1 MHLSEDPK
9 FKGQRRLLVEDLA
22 RKHNF
27 SPDVLKAME
36 QVPRHLFVEKEL
48 AHMAYKDR
56 PLNIGS
62 GQTISQPYTVA
73 MQTHLLDCQ
82 KRNKVL
88 EIGTGCGYQ
97 AAILMAMGMFVY
109 SIERIK
115 KLYIQAQKNLMAIGF
130 DASNIIF
137 GDGFEGLPQFAPFHG
152 ILVACGAP
160 EVPEKLKEQLAVG
173 GKMVV
178 PVGRNTQRML
188 RITRTKEDT
197 YHTEEF
203 GFYQFVPMLEG
214 TTK

>member
-1 MHLSEDPK
+1 MYQSEDPK
-9 FKGQRRLLVEDLA
+9 FKGQRRLLVADLA

-115 KLYIQAQKNLMAIGF
+115 KLYIQAQKI
-130 DASNIIF
+130 
-137 GDGFEGLPQFAPFHG
+137 
-152 ILVACGAP
+152 
-160 EVPEKLKEQLAVG
+160 
-173 GKMVV
+173 
-178 PVGRNTQRML
+178 
-188 RITRTKEDT
+188 
-197 YHTEEF
+197 
-203 GFYQFVPMLEG
+203 
-214 TTK
+214 